1 MTTKEKILDT
11 ARTLFNE
18 QGIRSTTTRHIAT
31 SMSISPGNLH
41 YHFKH
46 TEDVVIALF
55 EQLKKK
61 YDKMMEEVQELSLT
75 QLDDLVPVFDILYDQ
90 INNYRFLFIHF
101 VEISSWIPEI
111 KKDYQQLLLQR
122 EEQFKNWLD
131 ALTKQGV
138 IVNFADKTREGIIKK
153 LFIVGDFWISHNA
166 LYKQYTGDEARQDF
180 VSTLRS
186 VLSPYVNPTKAK

>member
-138 IVNFADKTREGIIKK
+138 IVNLADKTREGIIKK

>member
-11 ARTLFNE
+11 ARILFNE
-18 QGIRSTTTRHIAT
+18 QGIRSTTTRHIAA

-41 YHFKH
+41 YHFRH
-46 TEDVVIALF
+46 TEDIVIALF

-111 KKDYQQLLLQR
+111 KKDYQQLLLRR

-138 IVNFADKTREGIIKK
+138 IVNLADKTREGIIKK

-186 VLSPYVNPTKAK
+186 VLSPYVNTTKAK

>member
-11 ARTLFNE
+11 ARILFNE
-18 QGIRSTTTRHIAT
+18 QGIRSTTTRHIAA
-31 SMSISPGNLH
+31 SMPISPGNLH
-41 YHFKH
+41 YHFRH
-46 TEDVVIALF
+46 TEDIVIALF

-111 KKDYQQLLLQR
+111 KKDYQQLLLRR

-138 IVNFADKTREGIIKK
+138 IVNLADKTREGIIKK

-186 VLSPYVNPTKAK
+186 VLSPYVNTTKAK